1 MTTAIVSAF
10 NNIGTQFVAELVETF
25 PEEPQF
31 KVFKSGVRALIW
43 AKKDTLIQLYA
54 HYCVSF
60 HDQIVNRD
68 EQFFLN
74 ENYDNVIDADD
85 KDMVTQIIDKLKI
98 HWGTMNTENKEK
110 VWEYIQTLLKLSD
123 QYCAIKGK

>member
-1 MTTAIVSAF
+1 MAGAIVTAF

-54 HYCVSF
+54 HYF
-60 HDQIVNRD
+60 QK
-68 EQFFLN
+68 F
-74 ENYDNVIDADD
+74 
-85 KDMVTQIIDKLKI
+85 
-98 HWGTMNTENKEK
+98 
-110 VWEYIQTLLKLSD
+110 
-123 QYCAIKGK
+123 

>member
-1 MTTAIVSAF
+1 MSGAIVTAF

-54 HYCVSF
+54 HYCINF
-60 HDQIVNRD
+60 HSQINSKD
-68 EQFFLN
+68 ENFFLN

-85 KDMVTQIIDKLKI
+85 KDMVTQIIDKLKV
-98 HWGTMNTENKEK
+98 HWGTMNTENKDK
-110 VWEYIQTLLKLSD
+110 VWQYIQTLLKLSD
-123 QYCAIKGK
+123 QYCAMKSK